1 MAMFVALLL
10 LAGTV
15 SAFVVN
21 GDNTSTG
28 VSFEGRTIVVSPD
41 QPPPTLP
48 GVDGEVAAALPEIM
62 RVVQEKRGLLFKEPV
77 QVTLLGDD
85 AFRARLNETDESE
98 EEDLEEL
105 RTAERVLQ
113 AYGLLERGVDLDEA
127 TEALLGD
134 AVVGFYD
141 TEEDDLVVRG
151 EKLTPYVRSTFAH
164 ELTHALQDQ
173 WFDLERE
180 DIEDRDDE
188 ASQAFTAVIEGDAVR
203 VEQLYLD
210 TLPPEEQK
218 QAEAEEISAGG
229 GISPDIPQILF
240 ELIGFPYAVGPT
252 FVSEVVANGGQTR
265 LDEAFR
271 NPPTTTEE
279 ILHPE
284 VFLAGDKPKTVKN
297 PEPDKGKKAIDQGV
311 LGEYGFLLVL
321 GRLLDLQDALPAVQ
335 GWGGDRYVAWRDGD
349 RTCARTNLVMDTAD
363 DAREMRAALVAAAKE
378 RDEIKVGVAAE
389 LITFTSCG

>member
-1 MAMFVALLL
+1 MAMAVALLL
-10 LAGTV
+10 LAGAV
-15 SAFVVN
+15 SAFVVD
-21 GDNTSTG
+21 GDGAPTD

-41 QPPPTLP
+41 QPPPDLP
-48 GVDGEVAAALPEIM
+48 GIDGEVAAALPEIM
-62 RVVQEKRGLLFKEPV
+62 RIVQEKRGLLFKEPV
-77 QVTLLGDD
+77 QVTLLGDG
-85 AFRARLNETDESE
+85 AFRARLKEADEADE
-98 EEDLEEL
+98 AAREEL
-105 RTAERVLQ
+105 KTTERVLQ
-113 AYGLLERGVDLDEA
+113 AYGLLDRGVDLDKA
-127 TEALLGD
+127 AEALLGD

-151 EKLTPYVRSTFAH
+151 EKLTPYVRGTFAH

-173 WFDLERE
+173 HFDLDRE

-203 VEQLYLD
+203 TEQLYLE
-210 TLPPEEQK
+210 TLPPEQQK
-218 QAEAEEISAGG
+218 QAEMEEMAAGG

-252 FVSEVVANGGQTR
+252 FVNEVVANGGQAR

-284 VFLAGDKPKTVKN
+284 VFLAGEKPKAVKK
-297 PEPDKGKKAIDQGV
+297 PEPDKGKEAIDQGV
-311 LGEYGFLLVL
+311 LGEYGLLLVL

-349 RTCARTNLVMDTAD
+349 RTCARTNLVMDTSE
-363 DAREMRAALVAAAKE
+363 DAREMRTALAAAAKE
-378 RDEIKVGVAAE
+378 RDEIKVGTAAGA
-389 LITFTSCG
+389 ITFTSCG

>member
-1 MAMFVALLL
+1 MAMVVALLL
-10 LAGTV
+10 LAGGV
-15 SAFVVN
+15 SAFVVDG
-21 GDNTSTG
+21 GDTPS

-48 GVDGEVAAALPEIM
+48 GLDGEVAAALPEIM
-62 RVVQEKRGLLFKEPV
+62 RVVQDKRGLLFKKPV
-77 QVTLLGDD
+77 RVTLLGDA
-85 AFRARLNETDESE
+85 AFRARLKETSESD
-98 EEDLEEL
+98 EEDREEL
-105 RTAERVLQ
+105 KTAERVLQ
-113 AYGLLERGVDLDEA
+113 AYGLLDRGVDLDKA

-141 TEEDDLVVRG
+141 TEKDDLVVRG

-173 WFDLERE
+173 WFDLDRE

-210 TLPPEEQK
+210 TLPPEQQK
-218 QAEAEEISAGG
+218 QAEMEELSAGG
-229 GISPDIPQILF
+229 GISADIPRILF
-240 ELIGFPYAVGPT
+240 ELIGFPYAIGPT
-252 FVSEVVANGGQTR
+252 FVTEVVANGGQAR

-284 VFLAGDKPKTVKN
+284 VFLAGEKPKAVKN

-349 RTCARTNLVMDTAD
+349 RTCARTNLVMDTTE

-378 RDEIKVGVAAE
+378 RDEIKVGAVGE
-389 LITFTSCG
+389 VLTFTSCG